1 MDRTHRTSAVIASA
15 LAVFSLAVGMLLV
28 RPTPAM
34 ADHSFRINNY
44 GDHTISAVYI
54 SGVDRES
61 WGRNLLGDYYI
72 SPQHYQ
78 TFTIREGCVEDVLLV
93 YTNGHRSTRRN
104 LDTCRYNLD
113 SNY

>member
-1 MDRTHRTSAVIASA
+1 MYRFRQGWLAKVTTAVFIAAVATIFIRPSPA
-15 LAVFSLAVGMLLV
+15 LAE
-28 RPTPAM
+28 
-34 ADHSFRINNY
+34 HSFKINNY

-54 SGVDRES
+54 SGVDRDS

-72 SPQHYQ
+72 APGHYQ
-78 TFTIREGCVEDVLLV
+78 TFTIREGCAEDIRLV
-93 YTNGHRSTRRN
+93 YTNDHRSTRRN